1 LQIYEK
7 FSAIDIDS
15 AGRGGEYAVQAG
27 FGWTNGV
34 LLWVAKNYGDVLGP
48 PGCPEIV
55 LPVTPPVETSEAR
68 QPLPSPTAKAAKGA
82 ESVWWMPLLV
92 LVGMI
97 TLL

>member
-34 LLWVAKNYGDVLGP
+34 LLWVAKNYGDAIGP
-48 PGCPEIV
+48 PDCPEIS
-55 LPVTPPVETSEAR
+55 LPAPPAETTNER
-68 QPLPSPTAKAAKGA
+68 QPLPRPTAKGAKST
-82 ESVWWMPLLV
+82 ETVWWMPLLA
-92 LVGMI
+92 LVGLA